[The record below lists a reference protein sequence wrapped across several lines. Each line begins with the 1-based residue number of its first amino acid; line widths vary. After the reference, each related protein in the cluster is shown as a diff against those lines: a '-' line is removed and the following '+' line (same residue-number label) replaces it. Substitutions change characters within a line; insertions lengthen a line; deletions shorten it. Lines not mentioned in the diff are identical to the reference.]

1 MTKAHESS
9 RKLTKDHVS
18 PREFT
23 KIHVGSCEH
32 TKAHEGTRR
41 STNVHEGLRKP
52 TKVHEGLREHTKAH
66 KGSRK
71 STRAHES
78 SQRLTRAHK
87 GPRKF
92 EGLRRSTK
100 IHEDS
105 RRFTKVHEGPREF
118 TGVYE
123 DLNVVSTLEN
133 DRARV
138 CRLFSSSRGGPWL
151 ARCYVRLPIMRRRP
165 CLPTLADY
173 VTAAH
178 GVPRCND
185 HRRAAS
191 SVRRSALVS
200 KITPEGA
207 CASALFFSSLSW
219 SEKPARCSFQ
229 SANSFADSKE
239 ISYRGNAKHA
249 EPRKTRFSLFIWLN
263 VK

>member
-1 MTKAHESS
+1 MSTRKLMRAHDGPRMFTKAYENPQKFTKAYENT
-9 RKLTKDHVS
+9 RKL
-18 PREFT
+18 
-23 KIHVGSCEH
+23 I
-32 TKAHEGTRR
+32 
-41 STNVHEGLRKP
+41 
-52 TKVHEGLREHTKAH
+52 
-66 KGSRK
+66 
-71 STRAHES
+71 RAHES
-78 SQRLTRAHK
+78 PREPMKAHSGSRELIRAHESLRAYE
-87 GPRKF
+87 GP
-92 EGLRRSTK
+92 RRSTK